1 MHTTISAKED
11 QGLIPSAAPSRSQPF
26 SPRRAARIAGVSYIL
41 LFAFAIFANFL
52 VREQLIEPGDAAVTV
67 ANITESI
74 GLFRLGLVAFLAIFL
89 LDVVVAWALHV
100 VFRSVDHDLSLVTAW
115 FRLVY
120 TVFLGVGLV
129 SYFQTL
135 LLVSAPSYFP
145 SDQIGAQVM
154 LAMESFDAVWLIGLA
169 AFGIHLV
176 LLGVLVLRS
185 GFVSKA
191 LGLVLMAAGVAYVV
205 DTVAHAVLSDYD
217 AVSGVLLAAVAIPSM
232 FGEGWLGLW
241 LAFTRRLES

>member
-1 MHTTISAKED
+1 MNTTIS
-11 QGLIPSAAPSRSQPF
+11 IPDIQNTRATEGGNQPF

-41 LFAFAIFANFL
+41 LFALAIFANFM
-52 VREQLIEPGDAAVTV
+52 VREGLVDPGDPAATV
-67 ANITESI
+67 ANVSDSI

-100 VFRSVDHDLSLVTAW
+100 VFRDVDHDLSLMAAW

-135 LLVSAPSYFP
+135 LLVSGPSFLA
-145 SDQIGAQVM
+145 SDQVGAQVM
-154 LAMESFDAVWLIGLA
+154 LAMESFDAMWLIGLA
-169 AFGIHLV
+169 AFGVHLV
-176 LLGVLVLRS
+176 LLGVLVVRS
-185 GFVSKA
+185 GFVTKA
-191 LGLVLMAAGVAYVV
+191 LGVILMAAGVAYVV

-217 AVSGVLLAAVAIPSM
+217 SVSGVLLAAVAIPSM
-232 FGEGWLGLW
+232 VGEGWLGLW
-241 LAFTRRLES
+241 LAFTRRLRS